1 MPDLVLITPV
11 AARAIFLV
19 LFLGFWVLCGFLG
32 RKIAVDRGRSAGV
45 GLLVG
50 LIFGVLG
57 LLALWLLLGESTEH
71 KVLKEMELRRRMCE
85 LEGDD
90 VA

>member
-19 LFLGFWVLCGFLG
+19 LFLGLWVLCGFLG

-71 KVLKEMELRRRMCE
+71 KVLKEMELRCRMRE

>member
-1 MPDLVLITPV
+1 MLDLVLIAPGE
-11 AARAIFLV
+11 AIFLL
-19 LFLGFWVLCGFLG
+19 LFFGLWALCGFLG

-45 GLLVG
+45 GLLMG
-50 LIFGVLG
+50 LIFGVFG

-71 KVLKEMELRRRMCE
+71 KVLKEMELRRRMRE
-85 LEGDD
+85 LEEDD

>member
-1 MPDLVLITPV
+1 MPDLVLIT
-11 AARAIFLV
+11 AGGAIFL
-19 LFLGFWVLCGFLG
+19 LFFLGLWALCGFLG

-45 GLLVG
+45 GLLMG
-50 LIFGVLG
+50 LIFGVFG

-71 KVLKEMELRRRMCE
+71 KVLKEMELRRRMRE
-85 LEGDD
+85 LEEDD